1 MLQAAR
7 SPELHIPA
15 TLNTLCRIALDA
27 HYSSGQPPIGSI
39 VPFSE
44 PSIVTLGTVHDAL
57 ALLRTAHTLS
67 ISHFHQ
73 LTTSASDLVILL
85 LSCVSDL
92 SQLSTA
98 QAMVYFNEV
107 SFLLTHYRLSP
118 EVRQVLD
125 SFVVSLTL
133 LIGDDAKAAR
143 ETQMMQNLHFALGKG
158 DISSPNSDED
168 MTTLGLMLN
177 TMVTF
182 PVFFRRRRS
191 LIDSPHKV
199 TYRAHE
205 FGAGDITNAVALLVA
220 GFRWSSWTPPVY
232 YTQILLSAFS
242 CLSQSASTTGTKIW
256 KAFIVGRVCQ
266 ILFPLQALR

>member
-1 MLQAAR
+1 MLIAKTPAINTSDGIATSLSSARLRLLSAVKFQCQLLHLDSVLVLYRSYPGDPGLQEYLKTAVQDGILPLSTFVATLLQAAR

-27 HYSSGQPPIGSI
+27 HYASGHPPIGSI

-44 PSIVTLGTVHDAL
+44 SSIVTLATVQDAL

-73 LTTSASDLVILL
+73 LTASASNLVILL

-98 QAMVYFNEV
+98 QAMVYFNQV

-118 EVRQVLD
+118 QVRQVLD

-143 ETQMMQNLHFALGKG
+143 EAQMMQNMQFALGKG
-158 DISSPNSDED
+158 DISGPNSDGD
-168 MTTLGLMLN
+168 MTTLGLILN

-182 PVFFRRRRS
+182 PFFFRRR
-191 LIDSPHKV
+191 
-199 TYRAHE
+199 
-205 FGAGDITNAVALLVA
+205 
-220 GFRWSSWTPPVY
+220 GFDK
-232 YTQILLSAFS
+232 SA
-242 CLSQSASTTGTKIW
+242 
-256 KAFIVGRVCQ
+256 
-266 ILFPLQALR
+266 

>member
-1 MLQAAR
+1 MFVLQLVHLFT
-7 SPELHIPA
+7 SLHIPA
-15 TLNTLCRIALDA
+15 TVNTLCRIALDA

-39 VPFSE
+39 VSFSE
-44 PSIVTLGTVHDAL
+44 SSIVTLGTVHDAL

-73 LTTSASDLVILL
+73 LTTSASELVILL

-107 SFLLTHYRLSP
+107 TFLLTHYRLSP

-125 SFVVSLTL
+125 SFVISLTL

-143 ETQMMQNLHFALGKG
+143 EAQMMQNLQFALGRG
-158 DISSPNSDED
+158 DISGPNSDGD

-182 PVFFRRRRS
+182 VFFFRRT
-191 LIDSPHKV
+191 DFV
-199 TYRAHE
+199 
-205 FGAGDITNAVALLVA
+205 D
-220 GFRWSSWTPPVY
+220 
-232 YTQILLSAFS
+232 
-242 CLSQSASTTGTKIW
+242 
-256 KAFIVGRVCQ
+256 
-266 ILFPLQALR
+266 

>member
-1 MLQAAR
+1 M
-7 SPELHIPA
+7 
-15 TLNTLCRIALDA
+15 
-27 HYSSGQPPIGSI
+27 
-39 VPFSE
+39 
-44 PSIVTLGTVHDAL
+44 TLGTVHDAL

-73 LTTSASDLVILL
+73 LTTSASELVILL

-107 SFLLTHYRLSP
+107 TFLLTHYRLSP

-125 SFVVSLTL
+125 SFVISLTL

-143 ETQMMQNLHFALGKG
+143 EAQMMQNQFALGRG
-158 DISSPNSDED
+158 DISGPNSDGD

-182 PVFFRRRRS
+182 VFFFRRT
-191 LIDSPHKV
+191 DFV
-199 TYRAHE
+199 
-205 FGAGDITNAVALLVA
+205 D
-220 GFRWSSWTPPVY
+220 
-232 YTQILLSAFS
+232 
-242 CLSQSASTTGTKIW
+242 
-256 KAFIVGRVCQ
+256 
-266 ILFPLQALR
+266 

>member
-1 MLQAAR
+1 MRNLRLLLFLLISSDKLLRLDSVLILYRSYPADPGLQLYLKAAIQDGILPVSAFVATLLQAAR

-27 HYSSGQPPIGSI
+27 HYSSGRPPIGSI

-44 PSIVTLGTVHDAL
+44 PSLVTLATVHDAL

-73 LTTSASDLVILL
+73 LTTSASELVILL
-85 LSCVSDL
+85 LSCLSDL

-98 QAMVYFNEV
+98 QAMVYFNQV
-107 SFLLTHYRLSP
+107 NFLLTHYRLSSD
-118 EVRQVLD
+118 VRQMLD

-143 ETQMMQNLHFALGKG
+143 EAQMMQNLQFALGKG
-158 DISSPNSDED
+158 DISGPNSDSD
-168 MTTLGLMLN
+168 ITTLGLMLN

-182 PVFFRRRRS
+182 PS
-191 LIDSPHKV
+191 SS
-199 TYRAHE
+199 
-205 FGAGDITNAVALLVA
+205 AGVV
-220 GFRWSSWTPPVY
+220 S
-232 YTQILLSAFS
+232 
-242 CLSQSASTTGTKIW
+242 
-256 KAFIVGRVCQ
+256 
-266 ILFPLQALR
+266 